1 LTVRHPVRILVGSLA
16 ATLSLLA
23 MPALAMGNDDN
34 GGGGAGGGGVGGGG
48 ITWSVL
54 DSRGNGPDLISGVNE
69 EPLVAPV
76 AGTPLCGHP
85 PVLAPEF
92 PVSGDI
98 TVQDSPPGSDQRA
111 FGSGNVPAFGG
122 GVGAPF
128 SFAAVSGPLGE
139 NATGTFALGFPT
151 GRPSSG
157 RVTCLDVDGN
167 IAFIGGERRA
177 GDDDGDDDDD
187 GGDG

>member
-23 MPALAMGNDDN
+23 MPALAMGDDDN
-34 GGGGAGGGGVGGGG
+34 GGGGAGGGGAGGGG
-48 ITWSVL
+48 VTWSVQ
-54 DSRGNGPDLISGVNE
+54 DNNGSGDLISAANDLL
-69 EPLVAPV
+69 PVAPLP
-76 AGTPLCGHP
+76 GTPLCGHP
-85 PVLAPEF
+85 F
-92 PVSGDI
+92 PADEPISGDV
-98 TVQDSPPGSDQRA
+98 TVQDSLSGSDQRA
-111 FGSGNVPAFGG
+111 FGSGTVPAFGG

-128 SFAAVSGPLGE
+128 SFDARSNPLGQD
-139 NATGTFALGFPT
+139 ATGTFDLGFPT

-157 RVTCLDVDGN
+157 RVTCLDVHGN